1 LVEATEE
8 VRKIR
13 KSRQANMKGTWEKF
27 KAVFEN
33 SKRSA
38 TQKKNTTK
46 PKIVA
51 AKCG

>member
-1 LVEATEE
+1 
-8 VRKIR
+8 
-13 KSRQANMKGTWEKF
+13 MKGTWEKF

-33 SKRSA
+33 NSLRRVSA
-38 TQKKNTTK
+38 GQKKNSSAK